1 MIRKES
7 PNTFTSECIRNPTC
21 TECRFRYT
29 TVKLATHQTPFQ
41 VARSK
46 YWLHY
51 RKHTGNMSGSQPD
64 IPMFSSSP
72 DAQRRN
78 HNNMYFTTR
87 DRDNDRLTTG
97 NCAQPHRQESLRD
110 FQPGSFLRPSGPGGW
125 WYNECHAANLNGKY
139 YSGMSTIVFSR
150 QPMVW
155 KRTGVARIARQ
166 CLNCS
171 VAVEFNY
178 ENGGW
183 CNDVEMNTNLFSGNF
198 VMEPDVSATD
208 EALKSY
214 LCIWIGQLRKLETWL
229 IRI

>member
-125 WYNECHAANLNGKY
+125 WYNTAHSPTGKKVY
-139 YSGMSTIVFSR
+139 EISSR
-150 QPMVW
+150 ALFCVHLDPEVGGTTNATQ
-155 KRTGVARIARQ
+155 RT
-166 CLNCS
+166 
-171 VAVEFNY
+171 
-178 ENGGW
+178 
-183 CNDVEMNTNLFSGNF
+183 
-198 VMEPDVSATD
+198 
-208 EALKSY
+208 
-214 LCIWIGQLRKLETWL
+214 
-229 IRI
+229 